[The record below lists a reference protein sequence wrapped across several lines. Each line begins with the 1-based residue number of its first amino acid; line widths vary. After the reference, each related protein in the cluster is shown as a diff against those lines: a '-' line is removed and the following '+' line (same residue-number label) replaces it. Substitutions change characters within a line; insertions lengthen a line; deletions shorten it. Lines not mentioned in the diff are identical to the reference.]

1 VIFDTGA
8 RKRESLFPVY
18 SSSDFLHHA
27 SRKAMSQFPHDRFN
41 KNLFELRLSP
51 FGEVST
57 QRPLDPETTFIDIYF
72 VPQQPIAPEPQ
83 LSLLAK
89 CINDQAVVFEPY
101 RNPVEVNKIQGCI
114 IKALQIQQE
123 VCPEPDP
130 QVELHPRMWI
140 ITPTLAA
147 HKLELFS
154 ALADEAKWG
163 KGIYLLGK
171 GLQTGVIVVHQ
182 LPVTVETLL
191 FRLMG
196 KGGAQQAAMAEVTAL
211 PVEHPYRQ
219 SLLKLLVSYRM
230 ELAAKQD
237 AETDE
242 QELVM
247 QLSPLYLEQ
256 LEAARLDGERQGEQR
271 GEQIGELNGRQNLVL
286 KLLVRRVGKIS
297 VKVERQV
304 RSLSTEQLDLL
315 GEALLDFESMS
326 NLLTWLQGN
335 EV

>member
-1 VIFDTGA
+1 
-8 RKRESLFPVY
+8 
-18 SSSDFLHHA
+18 
-27 SRKAMSQFPHDRFN
+27 MSQFPHDRFN

-72 VPQQPIAPEPQ
+72 VPQQPISPEPQ

-89 CINDQAVVFEPY
+89 CINGQAVAFEPY

-123 VCPEPDP
+123 VCPEPDL

-154 ALADEAKWG
+154 ALADEARWG

-171 GLQTGVIVVHQ
+171 GLQTGIIVVHQ
-182 LPVTVETLL
+182 LPVTTETLL

-196 KGGAQQAAMAEVTAL
+196 KGRVQQTAMAEVAAL
-211 PVEHPYRQ
+211 PVEYAYRQ
-219 SLLKLLVSYRM
+219 SLLELLVSYRM

-271 GEQIGELNGRQNLVL
+271 GERIGEQRGEQRGEQIGKLKGRQDLVL
-286 KLLVRRVGKIS
+286 LQLSRQVRGMP
-297 VKVERQV
+297 VEVEYRV

-326 NLLTWLQGN
+326 DLLKWLQGN

>member
-1 VIFDTGA
+1 
-8 RKRESLFPVY
+8 
-18 SSSDFLHHA
+18 
-27 SRKAMSQFPHDRFN
+27 MSQFPHDRFN

-51 FGEVST
+51 FGEVSI
-57 QRPLDPETTFIDIYF
+57 QRSLDPETTFIDIYF
-72 VPQQPIAPEPQ
+72 VPQQPLAPEPQ
-83 LSLLAK
+83 LNLLAE
-89 CINDQAVVFEPY
+89 CISGQAVAFEPY

-130 QVELHPRMWI
+130 QAELRPRMWI

-147 HKLELFS
+147 HKLEAFG

-163 KGIYLLGK
+163 KGIYLLNK
-171 GLQTGVIVVHQ
+171 GLQTGIIVVHQ
-182 LPVTVETLL
+182 LPVTAETLL

-196 KGGAQQAAMAEVTAL
+196 KGKVQQAAMAEVAAL
-211 PVEHPYRQ
+211 PTEQPDRQ
-219 SLLKLLVSYRM
+219 SLFDLLVSYRM

-237 AETDE
+237 AENDE

-256 LEAARLDGERQGEQR
+256 LEAARLDGERR
-271 GEQIGELNGRQNLVL
+271 GEQIGEQIGEQRGELIGEQRGRQNLVL
-286 KLLVRRVGKIS
+286 LQLSRQVRDMPIEVVSR
-297 VKVERQV
+297 V
-304 RSLSTEQLDLL
+304 RSLSTEQLDSL
-315 GEALLDFESMS
+315 GAALLDFEEMGD
-326 NLLTWLQGN
+326 LLMWFQEN